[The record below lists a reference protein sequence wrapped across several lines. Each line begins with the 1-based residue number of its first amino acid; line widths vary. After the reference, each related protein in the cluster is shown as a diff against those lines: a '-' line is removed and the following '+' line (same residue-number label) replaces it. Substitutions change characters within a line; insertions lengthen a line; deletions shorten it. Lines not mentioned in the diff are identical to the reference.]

1 MPREITDQ
9 EYDFLKGRAQVADF
23 VESIYNDPALT
34 REAKA
39 LIKKK
44 YPQMQIPD
52 YDIEERIEQRLD
64 KERKEREE
72 NESKRTQEE
81 RDKHF
86 KDVRSKTQKEY
97 GFTDEGMADIE
108 KFMLER
114 NIGDYEVAAS
124 YRAAKEPKQS
134 DADQDSGRDHYWNHS
149 QQEGFAEIS
158 KEPERWAE
166 REILGAIRRDNERAR
181 GGR

>member
-52 YDIEERIEQRLD
+52 YDIEERVDEKIA
-64 KERKEREE
+64 KERTERLEAE
-72 NESKRTQEE
+72 KKRLEAEQ
-81 RDKHF
+81 DMQF
-86 KDVRSKTQKEY
+86 KQLREKTQKEY
-97 GFTDEGMADIE
+97 GFTDEGMADLE
-108 KFMLER
+108 KFMVER
-114 NIGDYEVAAS
+114 KIGDYDVAAS

-134 DADQDSGRDHYWNHS
+134 DADSGREHFWNYPK
-149 QQEGFAEIS
+149 QDGFKEIS
-158 KEPERWAE
+158 EDAEGWAHK
-166 REILGAIRRDNERAR
+166 EILGAIRRDAERAR